1 MPAPIERF
9 EAEVIFNPQSQMI
22 EISIPYSDY
31 ETLIRRGYHR
41 AEVVLLD
48 DRSLS
53 GRQRRS
59 CYAMLGEIAD
69 YMGEEKMEV
78 KEFMKLEF
86 MTSELCET
94 GDRLFSMANAPM
106 SLIAAFQKFLARF
119 IIRHDIT
126 TKRPLN
132 SYVDDINDFVYSC
145 LVHKRCAVCG
155 KPADLHHWQRL
166 GMGENREKS
175 NHIGLLAEPLCRIHH
190 GEAHDKGQTE
200 FDKKYHICPVKIDKD
215 IATIWRLNGKRE
227 RNDWKEVWFS
237 DSDIPCDE

>member
-9 EAEVIFNPQSQMI
+9 EADVQYLPQSQKIRI
-22 EISIPYSDY
+22 EIPYADY
-31 ETLIRRGYHR
+31 ETLIRRGYSR

-59 CYAMLGEIAD
+59 CFAMLGEIAD
-69 YMGEEKMEV
+69 YMGEEKTEV

-119 IIRHDIT
+119 IIRHDIP

-155 KPADLHHWQRL
+155 KPSDLHHIDAV
-166 GMGENREKS
+166 GMGNDREEII
-175 NHIGLLAEPLCRIHH
+175 HEGMRVLPLCRIHH
-190 GEAHDKGQTE
+190 GECHNAGRTD
-200 FDKKYHICPVKIDKD
+200 FCKKYHLEPVKLDKELCKIYKLKGNTD
-215 IATIWRLNGKRE
+215 
-227 RNDWKEVWFS
+227 ND
-237 DSDIPCDE
+237 